1 MDNKRRNFLKIA
13 GVSTLAGL
21 GGTAVFDRFIAGTV
35 PASAKAAGE
44 KKGVKNVVT
53 GKRLGMI
60 VDLKKFYD
68 QPELL
73 VKVEQACHQHH
84 NVPDFPDKKDEIRWI
99 WPVKFKNAF
108 PYKSKLYKDDAKKEG
123 GVPVFCNQCDTPPCV
138 KVCPTKATFVDNNG
152 IIVMDYH
159 RCIGC
164 RFCMVGCP
172 YGMRSFNWFDPRKAL
187 DMDKINPDMPTRG
200 RGVVE
205 KCNFCADLIGR
216 GKIPKCVEACGDT
229 KAMIFG
235 DLNDPDSEIR
245 KVLRE
250 NFTIQRNPTLGTY
263 PSVFYIV

>member
-13 GVSTLAGL
+13 GIGTIAGL
-21 GGTAVFDRFIAGTV
+21 GGTAVFDRFISGSV
-35 PASAKAAGE
+35 PAGAEAAGGKNE
-44 KKGVKNVVT
+44 KKGTVS
-53 GKRLGMI
+53 GRRLGMV
-60 VDLKKFYD
+60 VDLRKFYA
-68 QPELL
+68 QPELM
-73 VKVEQACHQHH
+73 VKVEKACHQHH
-84 NVPDFPDKKDEIRWI
+84 NVPDFPDKKDEIKWI

-108 PYKSKLYKDDAKKEG
+108 PKKSKLYKDDATTKEM
-123 GVPVFCNQCDTPPCV
+123 VPVFCNHCDTPPCV
-138 KVCPTKATFVDNNG
+138 KVCPTRATFVDDDG
-152 IIVMDYH
+152 IIAMDYH

-172 YGMRSFNWFDPRKAL
+172 YGARSFNWFDPRKAL
-187 DMDKINPDMPTRG
+187 DMSKINPDKPTRG

-205 KCNFCADLIGR
+205 KCNFCADLVGL

-229 KAMIFG
+229 RAMTFG

-250 NFTIQRNPTLGTY
+250 NFTIQRNPALGTY

>member
-1 MDNKRRNFLKIA
+1 MDKKRRKFLKIA
-13 GVSTLAGL
+13 GVGTIAGL
-21 GGTAVFDRFIAGTV
+21 GGPAVFDRFISGTV
-35 PASAKAAGE
+35 PASVEAAGG
-44 KKGVKNVVT
+44 KKDGKNVVT
-53 GKRLGMI
+53 GKRLGMV
-60 VDLKKFYD
+60 VDLRKFHEH
-68 QPELL
+68 PELL
-73 VKVEQACHQHH
+73 VTVEQVCHQHH

-108 PYKSKLYKDDAKKEG
+108 PNKSTSFKDAVIKEG
-123 GVPVFCNQCDTPPCV
+123 MVPVFCNQCDDPPCV
-138 KVCPTKATFVDNNG
+138 KVCPTGATFKDKKGV
-152 IIVMDYH
+152 VTMDYH

-172 YGMRSFNWFDPRKAL
+172 YGARSFNWFDPRKAL
-187 DMDKINPDMPTRG
+187 DMSKINKEMPTRG

-216 GKIPKCVEACGDT
+216 GKLPKCVEACGDT

-250 NFTIQRNPTLGTY
+250 NFTIQRSPKLGTY